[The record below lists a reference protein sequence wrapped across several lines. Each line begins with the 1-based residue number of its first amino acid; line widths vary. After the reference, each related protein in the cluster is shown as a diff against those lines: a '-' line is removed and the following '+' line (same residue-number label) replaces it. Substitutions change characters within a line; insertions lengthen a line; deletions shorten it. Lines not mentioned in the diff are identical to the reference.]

1 MKKILVTGFESFG
14 TDTVNPTEKIVNA
27 LPEQI
32 GELRIIKL
40 VLPVEYRRA
49 AREAIKAAKECQPD
63 AILCLGLAGGRKEI
77 TPERVAINMMDARIP
92 DNAGR
97 QPVDQPIDPEGEN
110 AYFSTLPVKEMV
122 KRLSEAGYPA
132 VLSNT
137 AGTFVCNDLLYR
149 MLAYTQGL
157 PAEIPCGFVH
167 FPYCEEMERTEGAF
181 AMKLED
187 EIKAAGVI
195 LQTIITT
202 PRRPKSPRE
211 W

>member
-1 MKKILVTGFESFG
+1 MKKILVTGFEPFG

-40 VLPVEYRRA
+40 VLPVEYERA
-49 AREAIKAAKECQPD
+49 AREAIRAAKECQPD
-63 AILCLGLAGGRKEI
+63 AILCFGLAGGRTEI

-122 KRLSEAGYPA
+122 KMLSEAGFPA
-132 VLSNT
+132 SLSNT

-149 MLAYTQGL
+149 MLANAQAL

-167 FPYCEEMERTEGAF
+167 FPYCEEMDRPDGSF

-187 EIKAAGVI
+187 EISAAEVI
-195 LQTIITT
+195 LKMLSLFM
-202 PRRPKSPRE
+202 KS
-211 W
+211 